1 MILISLTYV
10 GSDNGND
17 TTVPVLL
24 LLYEFETKAR
34 LGNADLDKILDRAVA
49 LPYADAKVF
58 EIMAGTTIQIL
69 LNICSPFS
77 NTCYCYGRPIVN
89 SSYEY

>member
-1 MILISLTYV
+1 MLNTFFSSVLILITFTFI
-10 GSDNGND
+10 GSGNCND

-34 LGNADLDKILDRAVA
+34 LGNTDLEKILHRAVA

-58 EIMAGTTIQIL
+58 EIMAGIRQINIVKYSLTI
-69 LNICSPFS
+69 F
-77 NTCYCYGRPIVN
+77 
-89 SSYEY
+89 